1 MENTDQGPKFQGV
14 RDPDFYDR
22 VDKILAD
29 PATADGQRE
38 DIDAILFGDG
48 LNRLLA
54 EEG

>member
-1 MENTDQGPKFQGV
+1 MESRDQSTKFQGV
-14 RDPDFYDR
+14 RNPDFYDR

-29 PATADGQRE
+29 PATTEGQRE

-48 LNRLLA
+48 LDRLFA

>member
-1 MENTDQGPKFQGV
+1 MENTDQNPKFQGV
-14 RDPDFYDR
+14 REPDFYDR

-29 PATADGQRE
+29 PATTGEQRE
-38 DIDAILFGDG
+38 EIDALLFSDG